1 MDDYITE
8 KLIGT
13 AADSTLSKR
22 ISFLNELAGLFPSAT
37 DFSFLNETDQ
47 VMERVQKSDN
57 IDTQWNCI
65 WHVIQAC
72 KTVPNLITK
81 DTTEFY
87 ASEVVRM
94 KVLRDKKRD
103 NNVRTPKQVVT
114 LETELVIRQNELTA
128 KIATFF
134 EKHQL
139 DYKVPTAAKY
149 KSLGANVNTFG
160 KQLQELVICGA
171 YLFQPAL
178 RNDWGALNITG
189 KMTGLDT
196 NKNYLYVRGST
207 MRIVMNVFKNAKSLG
222 QVILEVRP
230 KLVELLKIWISVLTK
245 MLGQKPNYLLY
256 YNITKTKCEFI
267 DNDEALRRQIPR
279 ISKRIFGVEMSINDF
294 RHLHEIAIQTD
305 PAYATMKDEDRKAL
319 HRELLHGIEIARLY
333 NVH

>member
-1 MDDYITE
+1 MDNYIAE
-8 KLIGT
+8 KLTGT
-13 AADSTLSKR
+13 AGISTLAKR
-22 ISFLNELAGLFPSAT
+22 IPFLNELAGLFPSAH
-37 DFSFLNETDQ
+37 DFSFLNQTDQ
-47 VMERVQKSDN
+47 VMKRVQKSSN

-65 WHVIQAC
+65 WHVIAAG
-72 KTVPNLITK
+72 KTAPEVVT
-81 DTTEFY
+81 DTTMKFY
-87 ASEVVRM
+87 NDEVARM

-103 NNVRTPKQVVT
+103 NNVRTPKQVIT
-114 LETELVIRQNELTA
+114 LETELVKRQNELTKKIDEFFA
-128 KIATFF
+128 KH
-134 EKHQL
+134 EL
-139 DYKVPTAAKY
+139 PYKAPTAAKY
-149 KSLGANVNTFG
+149 KTLSVNTFG

-207 MRIVMNVFKNAKSLG
+207 MRIIMNVFKNAKSLG

-245 MLGQKPNYLLY
+245 MLGHKPVHLLY
-256 YNITKTKCEFI
+256 YNITKTKCDFV

-279 ISKRIFGVEMSINDF
+279 ISKRIFAVEMSINDY